1 MKVNELIN
9 DFDIFV
15 TNEERIVLDML
26 QEPVYYTTL
35 TERQRNLVD
44 SLVRKSLVTRMGF
57 DNPRVVANEFGKDTR
72 NK

>member
-1 MKVNELIN
+1 
-9 DFDIFV
+9 
-15 TNEERIVLDML
+15 
-26 QEPVYYTTL
+26 VYYRTL